1 MSINSSRYNFYL
13 SVWNKY
19 VPVIRILLKKSAG
32 EEQSFNMNRIDFE
45 RAGGTRK
52 SGYKFVVN
60 FIGVRPDTILAGNE
74 LVQSFIWALQNDETV
89 HQLLSKNN
97 YTFTLNTKYQ
107 LQIKN
112 NGLPQKA
119 ELSEVSQNSLAE

>member
-60 FIGVRPDTILAGNE
+60 FIGIRPDTILAGNE

-112 NGLPQKA
+112 NGLPQNA
-119 ELSEVSQNSLAE
+119 EPELSEKSLAE

>member
-19 VPVIRILLKKSAG
+19 VPVIRILLKKSAA

-45 RAGGTRK
+45 RAGGIRK

-60 FIGVRPDTILAGNE
+60 FIGFRPDTILAGNE
-74 LVQSFIWALQNDETV
+74 LVQSFIYALQNDETV

-97 YTFTLNTKYQ
+97 YKFTLNTKYQ

-112 NGLPQKA
+112 NGLPHEA
-119 ELSEVSQNSLAE
+119 ELPELSENSLAE

>member
-13 SVWNKY
+13 TVWNKY
-19 VPVIRILLKKSAG
+19 VPVIRIVLKKSVV
-32 EEQSFNMNRIDFE
+32 EEQSFNLNRIDFE

-60 FIGVRPDTILAGNE
+60 FIGTRPDTILAGNE
-74 LVQSFIWALQNDETV
+74 LVQSFIYALQNDEAV
-89 HQLLSKNN
+89 YQLLIKSN

-112 NGLPQKA
+112 NGLRQEA
-119 ELSEVSQNSLAE
+119 ELPALAENSLAE